1 MCRKTHDCWVSL
13 MDIKAEHINEMR
25 NAVEGPGEQIP
36 TRFLQHNT
44 NHNAYRLVGTAGRT
58 MPRWGVDNSVNKRKR
73 AHDGAV
79 AGGQEGS
86 QSAHSNSA
94 ELPAAG
100 MGPVAGIKGLV
111 PVHII
116 TEGGQI
122 TAFFNWD
129 SRNVTLETGEVMSAE
144 GFCIKCGGR
153 GKDWRKAIVVEG
165 ARGVSEDMLM
175 DDWLKQL
182 CCTCKFPIYGDQ
194 IVRCQ
199 GENCDRVYHRD
210 CRDARVECFICPECV
225 ETD

>member
-129 SRNVTLETGEVMSAE
+129 SRNVTLEVIPRAQHSFSPSYECLSGLT
-144 GFCIKCGGR
+144 KR
-153 GKDWRKAIVVEG
+153 R
-165 ARGVSEDMLM
+165 
-175 DDWLKQL
+175 
-182 CCTCKFPIYGDQ
+182 
-194 IVRCQ
+194 
-199 GENCDRVYHRD
+199 RD
-210 CRDARVECFICPECV
+210 LNF
-225 ETD
+225 